1 MKVWRTVLFI
11 LIVIFTYIELENL
24 MPYDTARIFMNILLG
39 LVVFTNGI
47 DCYKNGQRK
56 NAIIFAILGISFFT
70 IMIIFSLF

>member
-56 NAIIFAILGISFFT
+56 MQL
-70 IMIIFSLF
+70 FSPYLEFHSLQL